1 LAGKNW
7 GWLSFASWE
16 IEGLTFQGLSIN
28 LKYNFGFLKRRR
40 MKKFS
45 YKDSGVDIEK
55 GDAFVQAI
63 KPIVESTFRP
73 EVLTKIGGFAGCVS
87 LNLERYK
94 KPILVSSTDGVGTKL
109 KIAFMMD
116 RHDTIGIDLV
126 AMCVNDIVVS
136 GAKPLFLLD
145 YFATS
150 KLDTER
156 SMKVISGV
164 VKGCIEAECSLI
176 GGETAEM
183 PGFYKGGEYDLA
195 GFAVG
200 IVEDSQLI
208 DGSNVTV
215 GDKLIGIASNG
226 LHSNGYSLVRK
237 LLLDQ
242 YKMNLEQRIGEIK
255 EILGDELLRPTRIY
269 VKTILNLARD
279 FHISGIAHITGGGIT
294 GNLPRVIP
302 KGCKAIVQKRSWD
315 IPPIFPFLKEKGN
328 ISEEEMLRTFNNGI
342 GMVLVVKSKEVED
355 ILARLRSL
363 GEKAFTIGE
372 VGKMEREQETLEFI

>member
-1 LAGKNW
+1 
-7 GWLSFASWE
+7 
-16 IEGLTFQGLSIN
+16 
-28 LKYNFGFLKRRR
+28 LKRKK
-40 MKKFS
+40 MKKWF
-45 YKDSGVDIEK
+45 YKDAGVDIEK

-63 KPIVESTFRP
+63 KPMVESTFRP

-109 KIAFMMD
+109 KIAFSMN
-116 RHDTIGIDLV
+116 RHDTVGIDLV

-150 KLDTER
+150 KLDPEK
-156 SMKVISGV
+156 SMTVVSGI

-183 PGFYKGGEYDLA
+183 PGFYRGGEYDLA

-200 IVEDSQLI
+200 IVEDSQVI
-208 DGSNVTV
+208 DGSGVTV
-215 GDKLIGIASNG
+215 GDKLIGIASSG

-242 YKMNLEQRIGEIK
+242 LEMDLEKRVEEIGEV
-255 EILGDELLRPTRIY
+255 LGVELLRPTRIY
-269 VKTILNLARD
+269 VKTVLNLARD
-279 FHISGIAHITGGGIT
+279 FNIVGIAHITGGGIT
-294 GNLPRVIP
+294 GNLPRIIP
-302 KGCKAIVQKRSWD
+302 KGCKAIVQKGAWD
-315 IPPIFPFLKEKGN
+315 IPPIFSFLKEKGN
-328 ISEEEMLRTFNNGI
+328 ISEEEMLRTFNNGV
-342 GMVLVVKSKEVED
+342 GMILIVRSREIDD

-363 GEKAFTIGE
+363 GEKAFIIGE
-372 VGKMEREQETLEFI
+372 VGRAEREQEKIEFV

>member
-1 LAGKNW
+1 
-7 GWLSFASWE
+7 
-16 IEGLTFQGLSIN
+16 
-28 LKYNFGFLKRRR
+28 
-40 MKKFS
+40 MKKWF
-45 YKDSGVDIEK
+45 YKNAGVDIEK

-63 KPIVESTFRP
+63 KPMVESTFRP

-109 KIAFMMD
+109 KIAFSMN
-116 RHDTIGIDLV
+116 RHDTVGIDLV

-150 KLDTER
+150 KLDPEKST
-156 SMKVISGV
+156 KVISGI

-200 IVEDSQLI
+200 IVEDSQVI
-208 DGSNVTV
+208 DGSGVTV
-215 GDKLIGIASNG
+215 GDKLIGIASSG

-242 YKMNLEQRIGEIK
+242 LKMDLEKRVEEIGEV
-255 EILGDELLRPTRIY
+255 LGEELLRPTRIY
-269 VKTILNLARD
+269 VKTVLNLARD
-279 FHISGIAHITGGGIT
+279 FNIVGIAHITGGGIT
-294 GNLPRVIP
+294 GNLPRIIP
-302 KGCKAIVQKRSWD
+302 KGCKAIVQKGAWD
-315 IPPIFPFLKEKGN
+315 IPPIFSFLKEKGN
-328 ISEEEMLRTFNNGI
+328 ISDEEMLRTFNNGV
-342 GMVLVVKSKEVED
+342 GMILIVRSREVDD

-363 GEKAFTIGE
+363 GEKAFIIGE
-372 VGKMEREQETLEFI
+372 VGRAEREQEKIEFV

>member
-1 LAGKNW
+1 MEREKVKKWFYKN
-7 GWLSFASWE
+7 A
-16 IEGLTFQGLSIN
+16 
-28 LKYNFGFLKRRR
+28 
-40 MKKFS
+40 
-45 YKDSGVDIEK
+45 GVDIEK

-63 KPIVESTFRP
+63 KPMVESTFRP

-109 KIAFMMD
+109 KIAFSMN
-116 RHDTIGIDLV
+116 RHDTVGIDLV

-150 KLDTER
+150 KLDPEKST
-156 SMKVISGV
+156 KVVSGI

-200 IVEDSQLI
+200 IVEDSQVI
-208 DGSNVTV
+208 DGSGVTV
-215 GDKLIGIASNG
+215 GDKLIGIASSG

-242 YKMNLEQRIGEIK
+242 LKMDLEKRVEEIGEV
-255 EILGDELLRPTRIY
+255 LGEELLRPTRIY
-269 VKTILNLARD
+269 VKTVLNLARD
-279 FHISGIAHITGGGIT
+279 FNIVGIAHITGGGIT
-294 GNLPRVIP
+294 GNLPRIIP
-302 KGCKAIVQKRSWD
+302 KGCKAIVQEGAWD
-315 IPPIFPFLKEKGN
+315 IPPIFSFLKEKGN
-328 ISEEEMLRTFNNGI
+328 ISDEEMLRTFNNGV
-342 GMVLVVKSKEVED
+342 GMILIVRSKEVED
-355 ILARLRSL
+355 ILGRLRSL
-363 GEKAFTIGE
+363 GEKSFIIGE
-372 VGKMEREQETLEFI
+372 VGRAEREQEKIEFV

>member
-1 LAGKNW
+1 
-7 GWLSFASWE
+7 
-16 IEGLTFQGLSIN
+16 
-28 LKYNFGFLKRRR
+28 

-45 YKDSGVDIEK
+45 YKGSGVDIEK

-63 KPIVESTFRP
+63 KPMVESTFRP

-109 KIAFMMD
+109 KIAFLLD
-116 RHDTIGIDLV
+116 RHDTVGIDLV
-126 AMCVNDIVVS
+126 AMCVNDIVVC
-136 GAKPLFLLD
+136 GAKPLFFLD

-150 KLDTER
+150 KLDTEK
-156 SMKVISGV
+156 STKVVSGI

-183 PGFYKGGEYDLA
+183 PGFYREGEYDLA

-237 LLLDQ
+237 LLLNQ
-242 YKMNLEQRIGEIK
+242 YKMDLEKQVEEIGEV
-255 EILGDELLRPTRIY
+255 LGEELLRPTRIY
-269 VKTILNLARD
+269 VKAVLNLARD
-279 FHISGIAHITGGGIT
+279 FHIGGIAHITGGGIT

-302 KGCKAIVQKRSWD
+302 KGCKAIVQRGTWD
-315 IPPIFPFLKEKGN
+315 IPPIFPFLKEKGK
-328 ISEEEMLRTFNNGI
+328 IPEEEMLRTFNNGI
-342 GMVLVVKSKEVED
+342 GMILVARSKEVED

-363 GEKAFTIGE
+363 GEKAFVIGE
-372 VGKMEREQETLEFI
+372 VGKTEREQETIEFV